1 MIRVRKKVCLRRPLL
16 FADFH
21 LPPFYTDVYVDGLRA
36 ATGNSVEKPKKRKR
50 NITYLEGKNK
60 YLRVELF

>member
-36 ATGNSVEKPKKRKR
+36 ATGNSVEKPKKKKR
-50 NITYLEGKNK
+50 NITYLEG
-60 YLRVELF
+60 